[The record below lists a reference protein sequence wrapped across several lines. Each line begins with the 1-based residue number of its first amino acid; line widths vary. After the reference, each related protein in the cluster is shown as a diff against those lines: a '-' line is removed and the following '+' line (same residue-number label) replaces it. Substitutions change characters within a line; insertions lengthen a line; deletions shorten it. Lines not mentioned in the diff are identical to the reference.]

1 MNWFLLI
8 AGDCYYPQAY
18 TGDWIGCFPTFDAA
32 RAQVTDVV
40 HKRTIT
46 KGKRKGEEEVTHTS
60 HSINGREYD
69 WFEIVD
75 LREWVG
81 GER

>member
-8 AGDCYYPQAY
+8 AGDNYYPETY
-18 TGDWIGCFPTFDAA
+18 TACFPTFDDAV
-32 RAQVTDVV
+32 AQVTYVV
-40 HKRTIT
+40 HKRKIT
-46 KGKRKGEEEVTHTS
+46 KGAKKGEEEITHTNY
-60 HSINGREYD
+60 SINGREYD
-69 WFEIVD
+69 WFDIVD